1 MLMGRSTEE
10 VKRMDVRMVKVDLNL
25 TMGIFMK
32 EHFDKENEKDLESV
46 LSIRKE
52 WLMKGNGKMIN
63 DRDMVDKFGRIKVVF
78 KDSGTMEGCNLE
90 FLLGLMEAII
100 RVSSLI
106 M

>member
-78 KDSGTMEGCNLE
+78 KDSGTMEGYNLE